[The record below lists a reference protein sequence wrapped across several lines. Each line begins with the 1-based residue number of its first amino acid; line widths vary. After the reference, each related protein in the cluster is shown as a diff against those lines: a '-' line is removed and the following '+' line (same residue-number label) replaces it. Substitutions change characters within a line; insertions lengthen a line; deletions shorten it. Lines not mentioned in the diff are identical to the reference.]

1 MLPMCRVEVI
11 FNTIVAAS
19 WQFFGYVRPFV
30 AEFFVLVKNL
40 FLFTFVDRCL
50 IDVGVQVIVP
60 SLAALLAG
68 ARPNFEF
75 FFELISY
82 KSPLLCAILFYE
94 FYDGVILLLG
104 PEFTRGLLLFSAADA
119 DLLRSGS

>member
-60 SLAALLAG
+60 SDKAQIFHIRLNNDRLTSRGTACRCAS
-68 ARPNFEF
+68 EF
-75 FFELISY
+75 
-82 KSPLLCAILFYE
+82 
-94 FYDGVILLLG
+94 
-104 PEFTRGLLLFSAADA
+104 
-119 DLLRSGS
+119 